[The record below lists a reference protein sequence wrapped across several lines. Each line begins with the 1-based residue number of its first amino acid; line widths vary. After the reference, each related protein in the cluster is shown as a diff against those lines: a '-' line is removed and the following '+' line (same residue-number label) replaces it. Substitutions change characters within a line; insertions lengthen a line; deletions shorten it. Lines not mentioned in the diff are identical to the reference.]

1 MIYLVMLVY
10 IWWNISYSG
19 CGNSSAHHEEWA
31 SVQDQESAS
40 YLMVSCLK
48 IMRLIPEIFYW
59 KISTAKNKRV
69 E

>member
-19 CGNSSAHHEEWA
+19 GGNSSAHNEEWA

-40 YLMVSCLK
+40 SFDSELFGDYA
-48 IMRLIPEIFYW
+48 
-59 KISTAKNKRV
+59 TDT
-69 E
+69 